1 MFYLFSSYNIT
12 FNISLNSISKFK
24 ARCLPSLLDNIKN
37 GNFPKRLL
45 FGLSCLIEF
54 YNGQYDDKGHFSGKR
69 NGNTYEIR
77 DNFGGDMLNESSQLK
92 SMAAREDG
100 SDDKGSSRRNFD
112 PTAVFVPAVVTDSN
126 GNPIKGIVV
135 SSTGVTDSATG
146 KGLEAVTAE
155 DGSFATNQVHEFGIF
170 GKLLF
175 ADVDGAENG
184 GEFATKTV
192 DLNALPKSQVTE
204 GDSWYSGEYE
214 VTADVEL
221 RKK

>member
-1 MFYLFSSYNIT
+1 MPMKAFIYL
-12 FNISLNSISKFK
+12 L
-24 ARCLPSLLDNIKN
+24 LSLLGFTACKEEMRCEYGTPSVDY
-37 GNFPKRLL
+37 
-45 FGLSCLIEF
+45 SV
-54 YNGQYDDKGHFSGKR
+54 KGR
-69 NGNTYEIR
+69 
-77 DNFGGDMLNESSQLK
+77 
-92 SMAAREDG
+92 
-100 SDDKGSSRRNFD
+100 
-112 PTAVFVPAVVTDSN
+112 VTDSN

-155 DGSFATNQVHEFGIF
+155 DGSFVTNQVHEFGIF

-175 ADVDGAENG
+175 TDADGAENG

-204 GDSWYSGEYE
+204 GDSWYSGQYE